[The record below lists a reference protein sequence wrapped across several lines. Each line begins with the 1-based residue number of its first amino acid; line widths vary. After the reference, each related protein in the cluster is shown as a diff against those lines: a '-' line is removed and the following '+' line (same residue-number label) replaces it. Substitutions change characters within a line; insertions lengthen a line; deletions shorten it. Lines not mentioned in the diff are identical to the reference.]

1 MEDDFQFIE
10 QGGNNR
16 LEFAKN
22 SIKDLGDPEDMMVEI
37 MSILNET
44 VIIPDVG
51 ETYTFIY
58 NAKTPGIQYD
68 QHPMVG
74 VTDVFQWGFR
84 GVNFH
89 WDKIRNYTWQEVPGQ
104 LHLVRQSE
112 IQSLLDIPYA
122 YYLTNI

>member
-1 MEDDFQFIE
+1 MEDDFQFVE
-10 QGGNNR
+10 QVGNNR
-16 LEFAKN
+16 LEFVKD
-22 SIKDLGDPEDMMVEI
+22 SIRNLGDPEDMMVEI

-89 WDKIRNYTWQEVPGQ
+89 WDKIRNYTWQ
-104 LHLVRQSE
+104 
-112 IQSLLDIPYA
+112 
-122 YYLTNI
+122 

>member
-1 MEDDFQFIE
+1 MEDDFQFVE
-10 QGGNNR
+10 QVGDNR
-16 LEFAKN
+16 LEFVKD
-22 SIKDLGDPEDMMVEI
+22 SIRNLGDPEDMMVEI

-74 VTDVFQWGFR
+74 VTDVFQWGSEELIFT
-84 GVNFH
+84 G
-89 WDKIRNYTWQEVPGQ
+89 IR
-104 LHLVRQSE
+104 SE
-112 IQSLLDIPYA
+112 IIHGKRCLDNYI
-122 YYLTNI
+122 L

>member
-10 QGGNNR
+10 QVGNNR
-16 LEFAKN
+16 IEPAKSFIRDKGN
-22 SIKDLGDPEDMMVEI
+22 PEDMMIEI

-58 NAKTPGIQYD
+58 NAKTPRIEYD

-84 GVNFH
+84 GINFH
-89 WDKIRNYTWQEVPGQ
+89 WDKVRNYTWQEVPGQ
-104 LHLVRQSE
+104 LHLIRQSE

-122 YYLTNI
+122 YYIKNI

>member
-1 MEDDFQFIE
+1 MEDDFQFVE
-10 QGGNNR
+10 QVGNNR
-16 LEFAKN
+16 LEFAKD
-22 SIKDLGDPEDMMVEI
+22 SIRDLGDPEDMMVEI

-51 ETYTFIY
+51 ETYTFI
-58 NAKTPGIQYD
+58 
-68 QHPMVG
+68 
-74 VTDVFQWGFR
+74 DVFRWGFR

-122 YYLTNI
+122 YYLKNI